1 MPMRRSVPLARLT
14 SMRPGKSSRASIVD
28 ARETAA
34 RSDLLNDVLRAM
46 SGSSTPIPGGDNKD
60 VDAARPRNLE
70 AKREHYAPLHHPLRL
85 AGPYA
90 DLSST
95 RGAPCSCTRQTPRLA
110 LWIPP

>member
-46 SGSSTPIPGGDNKD
+46 SGSSTPIPGGDNQD

-90 DLSST
+90 DLYRN
-95 RGAPCSCTRQTPRLA
+95 RGAA
-110 LWIPP
+110 